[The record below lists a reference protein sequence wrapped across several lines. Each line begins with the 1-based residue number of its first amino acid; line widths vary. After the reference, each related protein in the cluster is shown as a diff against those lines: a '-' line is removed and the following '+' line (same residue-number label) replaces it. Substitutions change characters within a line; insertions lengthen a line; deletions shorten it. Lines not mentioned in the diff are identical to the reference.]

1 MAKRAAAKESATPAT
16 PQSGT
21 TYRTKQDGTLMRK
34 KTFWVSDELVHG
46 FEVWC
51 VQNRREPNEV
61 LAEFF
66 RSLIAGKKS

>member
-1 MAKRAAAKESATPAT
+1 MAKRAAAKESATPAN
-16 PQSGT
+16 PPSGS

-34 KTFWVSDELVHG
+34 KTFWIEDELVHA

-61 LAEFF
+61 LAEIF
-66 RSLIAGKKS
+66 RSILAKKA

>member
-1 MAKRAAAKESATPAT
+1 
-16 PQSGT
+16 
-21 TYRTKQDGTLMRK
+21 MRK